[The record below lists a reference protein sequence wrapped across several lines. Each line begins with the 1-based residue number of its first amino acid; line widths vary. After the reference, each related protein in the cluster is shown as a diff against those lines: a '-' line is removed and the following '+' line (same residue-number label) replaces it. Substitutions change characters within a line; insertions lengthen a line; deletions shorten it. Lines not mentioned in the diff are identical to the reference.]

1 MVFHILNFSQC
12 VCFGIKRSTKLQISK
27 PTHLF
32 YFFIQELQ
40 QTARLDYKIM
50 FLYLWYHKDNPAY
63 ENLNGWRVGRML
75 GWAQYVS
82 KSKLSVGY
90 ITIFL
95 METNCFQKMLNV
107 IFI

>member
-50 FLYLWYHKDNPAY
+50 FLYL
-63 ENLNGWRVGRML
+63 
-75 GWAQYVS
+75 
-82 KSKLSVGY
+82 
-90 ITIFL
+90 
-95 METNCFQKMLNV
+95 
-107 IFI
+107 